1 MNFFNAENRHVSN
14 VLTLFLIATCFIYLF
29 SLSYNWKPEW
39 DSAYYLII
47 SKSILNGNGFTYL
60 GYPCLKIPFGFPLL
74 ISPIIFLTNTNFLA
88 LNMLILS
95 FAGLAF
101 LMIYKTFRSFTSH
114 TYALL
119 ITFFT
124 SFSSLVLY
132 NTGFIMIDIPY
143 LAISFL
149 ALFLSVS
156 YLKKSSNVRLG
167 IFAVISLLSAFF
179 LRTVGFALITGIFI
193 HLLLYKRDFFKKWIF
208 LLMLMLTVIPIAS
221 WLFYSN
227 SKSIDNSDPVWQLP
241 EFLPSKDEYKRY
253 RFDDPLSKIN
263 SPITFVDRGVQ
274 NLVYYSAI
282 SMSTV
287 SGLYINPSKEN
298 IKRYPLIVLGLIGF
312 GSLILLSGFLYSLLK
327 LKMPF
332 DLYFLLYLGI
342 LCIWSAREPRYLIP
356 VFPFLFHY
364 FLTGIFFF
372 VNISLRN
379 FKHSQ
384 IFSPIFSLS
393 IVAIISASFL
403 LSNVRR
409 DLQIVKNQHQ
419 RPYYQPNMTD
429 YFKIVDWVKTNTNPD
444 CRIVSVDAPIM
455 AYFSERYCISFPR
468 VKNSDALLSYLLNI
482 NCDFLIISPSSVI
495 ERPYLQTV
503 LIKYPEYF
511 IKQFSIDQ
519 SVVYKFRNRS

>member
-1 MNFFNAENRHVSN
+1 MNFFYAENRHISN
-14 VLTLFLIATCFIYLF
+14 LLTLFLIATCFLYLF

-74 ISPIIFLTNTNFLA
+74 ISPIVFFTNTNFFA
-88 LNMLILS
+88 LNMLMLS

-101 LMIYKTFRSFTSH
+101 LMVYKFFRTFFSH

-132 NTGFIMIDIPY
+132 HTGFIMIDIPY

-149 ALFLSVS
+149 ALFLAVS
-156 YLKKSSNVRLG
+156 YLKKNSNVLLG

-179 LRTVGFALITGIFI
+179 LRTVGFALIAGIFMY
-193 HLLLYKRDFFKKWIF
+193 LLLYRREIIKKWNF
-208 LLMLMLTVIPIAS
+208 ALLVLLTVIPIAS
-221 WLFYSN
+221 WLYYSN
-227 SKSIDNSDPVWQLP
+227 SKAIDNSNPVWQLS

-253 RFDDPLSKIN
+253 RFDDPLSTIN
-263 SPITFVDRGVQ
+263 SPFTFVDRGVQ

-282 SMSTV
+282 SMTAV

-298 IKRYPLIVLGLIGF
+298 IKRYPLLLLGLIGF
-312 GSLILLSGFLYSLLK
+312 GFLILLSGFFYSIVRD
-327 LKMPF
+327 KMPF
-332 DLYFLLYLGI
+332 DFYFLLYIGI

-372 VNISLRN
+372 VSTSLRN
-379 FKHSQ
+379 YNYLQK
-384 IFSPIFSLS
+384 FSHIFSLII
-393 IVAIISASFL
+393 IVLISTLFL
-403 LSNVRR
+403 IANMQRNF
-409 DLQIVKNQHQ
+409 QIVKSQHQ
-419 RPYYQPNMTD
+419 RPYYQPNMID
-429 YFKIVDWVKTNTNPD
+429 YFKIVDWVKANTTPD
-444 CRIVSVDAPIM
+444 CRVVSVNAPIM
-455 AYFSERYCISFPR
+455 AFFSERHCISFPR
-468 VKNSDALLSYLLNI
+468 VKSNEALLSYLLNI
-482 NCDFLIISPSSVI
+482 NCDFLIVSPSSVV
-495 ERPYLQTV
+495 EKPYLQPV
-503 LIKYPEYF
+503 LTKYPEYF
-511 IKQFSIDQ
+511 IKQFSINQ
-519 SVVYKFRNRS
+519 TVIYKIKNRS